1 MEGLLRG
8 LEGLG
13 EGQCNRA
20 SGGLMASRCKCSQS
34 GTQATYPPTDALCQL
49 TPYSLII
56 LFVVLL
62 FFFSP
67 FSILLGFPPLFF
79 HLLISPQFYSLDL
92 FSYLPINYSTSA
104 RYHHASVSLP
114 LSVPLS
120 LSLFLRVNNFL
131 RFSQF
136 LFRSPCACNN
146 LIFATFCQFL
156 WTFYSTF

>member
-1 MEGLLRG
+1 MLRG

-62 FFFSP
+62 FFFFP

-92 FSYLPINYSTSA
+92 FSYLPINYSTST
-104 RYHHASVSLP
+104 RYYHAS
-114 LSVPLS
+114 LS
-120 LSLFLRVNNFL
+120 LSLSALMIFFASLNFAL
-131 RFSQF
+131 SG
-136 LFRSPCACNN
+136 LYNN
-146 LIFATFCQFL
+146 LIFAYFL
-156 WTFYSTF
+156 SNSYGHFIRRFILSFFLSLIF